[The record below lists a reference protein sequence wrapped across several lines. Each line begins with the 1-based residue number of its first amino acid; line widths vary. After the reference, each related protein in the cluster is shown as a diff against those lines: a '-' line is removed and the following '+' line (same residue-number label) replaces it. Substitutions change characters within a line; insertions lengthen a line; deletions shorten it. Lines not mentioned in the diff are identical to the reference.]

1 MGSGRRRSLGKLRFA
16 APFVVV
22 TAPLLTDC
30 ARRDCTKVVEGT
42 SCSGAERCAIDGK
55 ENDCGLNGYSCHEGK
70 WRADM
75 TYCNPPPQNPP
86 MPEPTPQP
94 PPGAPA
100 SAGPSSPVKAV
111 GP

>member
-1 MGSGRRRSLGKLRFA
+1 MAKLRFA

-30 ARRDCTKVVEGT
+30 ARRDCTKIVEGS
-42 SCSGAERCAIDGK
+42 SCSGSERCPIDGK
-55 ENDCGLNGYSCHEGK
+55 ENACGLNGYSCHEGK

-86 MPEPTPQP
+86 TPERAPSTPPSAEVSSTSRQP
-94 PPGAPA
+94 VPDGARI
-100 SAGPSSPVKAV
+100 SE
-111 GP
+111 